1 MYCRI
6 LDDMEM
12 YEKQQ
17 PFTIEDLISMSDML
31 NQLVF
36 RLIWQDV
43 LGKARSSVLCFI
55 IIVIVS
61 PLAPNHILIVIL
73 LCTE

>member
-1 MYCRI
+1 
-6 LDDMEM
+6 MEM

-61 PLAPNHILIVIL
+61 PLSPNHIFIVIL